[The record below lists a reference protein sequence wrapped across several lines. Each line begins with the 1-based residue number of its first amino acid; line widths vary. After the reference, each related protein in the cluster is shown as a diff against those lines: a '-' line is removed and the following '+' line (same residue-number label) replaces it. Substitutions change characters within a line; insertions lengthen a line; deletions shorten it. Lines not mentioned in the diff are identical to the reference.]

1 MNRGI
6 LKAYTL
12 LELLIVLMIIS
23 ILFFVVTPRFVSS
36 VNPQRSKNFVMSLQN
51 TLNYLNDKAI
61 LEKKVYLFNM
71 DIDERKYYF
80 TVSELGNPAGE
91 VSDRYLTPVSFP
103 DGLVLK
109 TIKLIPGDEVIEGRA
124 VVPFTPNG
132 MLYSFMIIVEER
144 EDRQFLVQGNSYN
157 NLISV
162 LRLGPDDSG
171 FVH

>member
-1 MNRGI
+1 MKRGI

-12 LELLIVLMIIS
+12 LELLVVLMIIS
-23 ILFFVVTPRFVSS
+23 ILFFVITPRFVSS
-36 VNPQRSKNFVMSLQN
+36 INPQRSKNFVMTLQN

-71 DIDERKYYF
+71 DIEERQYYF
-80 TVSELGNPAGE
+80 TVSELGNPAGD
-91 VSDRYLTPVSFP
+91 VRDRYLTPVSFP

-109 TIKLIPGDEVIEGRA
+109 SIILIPGDEVIEGRA

-132 MLYSFMIIVEER
+132 MLYSFMIIIEER
-144 EDRQFLVQGNSYN
+144 KDRQFLVQGNSYN
-157 NLISV
+157 NLINV
-162 LRLGPDDSG
+162 RKLGPDDSG

>member
-71 DIDERKYYF
+71 DIDERQYYF

-91 VSDRYLTPVSFP
+91 VRDRYLIPVSFP